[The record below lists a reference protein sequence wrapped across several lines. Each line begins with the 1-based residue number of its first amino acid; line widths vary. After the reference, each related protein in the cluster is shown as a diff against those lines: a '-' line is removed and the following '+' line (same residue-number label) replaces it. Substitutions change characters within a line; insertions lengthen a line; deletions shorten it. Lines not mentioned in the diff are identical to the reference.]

1 MASTGWAQL
10 AEYSQD
16 FEGLDQA
23 NPTALGDDG
32 WLVGANV
39 FDANGNFL
47 YNYFAFPAPNGGNAF
62 SAIVNGWEQGPEQG
76 AQQLV
81 VYNDYNNGDHQWGNL
96 IEANFFREQYIGAE
110 DVGNTMVFS
119 FDGVIGDI
127 CCGTTASAFIKVLD
141 TSNWSV
147 SAYESVDTGAL
158 STAWETFSIS
168 HEIRADQVGHLF
180 QIGFMNTTSW
190 WNPSGVGYDNINLSA
205 IPPASANLIIS
216 EVVDG
221 TLTGG
226 TPKFV
231 ELTNTGPDGIDLAHY
246 SFGNMNNGNTT
257 LGGGSAKVLAGILA
271 PGDSFVLGYDND
283 NDPFNSVFGFDADFL
298 MGGTYINGDDTLILF
313 HGAATGD
320 GTDATIVDVYGVIGT
335 DGTGEDWE
343 YTDGYSY
350 RLGTTGNNGVL
361 DISDWFVGGKDSLEA
376 GCGGDD
382 ACETVN
388 LQTLTTPGTH
398 TVPSPGPGWAYC
410 FGDGNGAACPCGNAG
425 SSSAGCANSTGAGG
439 TLTASGDPSLSNDTL
454 VLEADGLVAGL
465 PCLFFSGAN
474 RVNKGAGVPFGD
486 GLRCAGFEAVRIEVT
501 NSDGSGVAST
511 GVEVSTN
518 GQAYGHVLAVG
529 EEVFYQC
536 WYRDDVS
543 SSPCSNSFNTTNGYS
558 VIWSS

>member
-1 MASTGWAQL
+1 MASTGWAQVND
-10 AEYSQD
+10 YSQD
-16 FEGLDQA
+16 FEGLDI
-23 NPTALGDDG
+23 NSPSALGDDG

-39 FDANGNFL
+39 FDAYGNYL
-47 YNYFAFPAPNGGNAF
+47 YNYFAFPAPNGGPAF
-62 SAIVNGWEQGPEQG
+62 SAIVSGWEQGPEEG

-96 IEANFFREQYIGAE
+96 IEANFFREQVIGAE

-119 FDGVIGDI
+119 FDGKLGDI
-127 CCGTTASAFIKVLD
+127 CCGTTASAFIKVID
-141 TSNWSV
+141 TNTWGL
-147 SAYESVDTGAL
+147 SAYESVDTTSL
-158 STAWETFSIS
+158 PVEWDTYSIS
-168 HEIRADQVGHLF
+168 TEIRADQVGHLF
-180 QIGFMNTTSW
+180 QIGFMNTASW
-190 WNPSGVGYDNINLSA
+190 YNASGVGYDNINLTA

-226 TPKFV
+226 TPKWV
-231 ELTNTGPDGIDLAHY
+231 ELTNTGASDVDLANY

-257 LGGGSAKVLAGILA
+257 LGGGSAAVLTGTIA

-283 NDPFNSVFGFDADFL
+283 NDPFNSVYGFDADFL

-320 GTDATIVDVYGVIGT
+320 GTDATIVDIYGVIGT
-335 DGTGEDWE
+335 DGSGEDWE

-398 TVPSPGPGWAYC
+398 TVPSPGPGTAYC
-410 FGDGNGAACPCGNAG
+410 FGDGSGTACPCGNAG
-425 SSSAGCANSTGAGG
+425 SSSSGCANSTGSGG
-439 TLTASGDPSLSNDTL
+439 TLTASGDPSLSNDTIVLAAANL
-454 VLEADGLVAGL
+454 VSGQ

-474 RVNKGAGVPFGD
+474 QVNGGAGITFGD
-486 GLRCAGFEAVRIEVT
+486 GLRCAGSEAVRIEVT
-501 NSDGSGVAST
+501 AADSSGNAATS
-511 GVEVSTN
+511 VEVSTN
-518 GQAYGHVLAVG
+518 GQAYGHTIDGG
-529 EEVFYQC
+529 ETVNYQC
-536 WYRDDVS
+536 WYRDDVAV
-543 SSPCSNSFNTTNGYS
+543 SPCGNSFNTTNGYTL
-558 VIWSS
+558 VWSS